1 MQHHVIVK
9 FNDKVKDKAAF
20 ADEVGNLFKGM
31 VGTVK
36 GVYKVSP
43 HKNCINMPNRFDLMI
58 IVDMD
63 KDALEA
69 YSSSPIHENWIQ
81 NYSKYLELKTI
92 MDYED

>member
-9 FNDKVKDKAAF
+9 FNNTVKDKVALAN
-20 ADEVGNLFKGM
+20 EIGEKFKGM

-36 GVYKVSP
+36 GVHKVSP
-43 HKNCINMPNRFDLMI
+43 HKNCIDMSNRYDLMI

-69 YSSSPIHENWIQ
+69 YSASPIHDDWIN
-81 NYSKYLELKTI
+81 NYPQYLESKVI

>member
-9 FNDKVKDKAAF
+9 FNDTVKDKVSL
-20 ADEVGNLFKGM
+20 ADEIGNLFKEM

-36 GVYKVSP
+36 GVHKVSP
-43 HKNCINMPNRFDLMI
+43 HKNCINMSNRYDLMI

-63 KDALEA
+63 KEALDE
-69 YSSSPIHENWIQ
+69 YSNSSIHDKWLREYPQ
-81 NYSKYLELKTI
+81 FLASKVI

>member
-9 FNDKVKDKAAF
+9 FNDTVKDKSAF
-20 ADEVGNLFKGM
+20 ADEVGKLFKGM
-31 VGTVK
+31 EGTVP
-36 GVYKVSP
+36 GVHSVTP
-43 HKNCINMPNRFDLMI
+43 HKNCINMPNRYDLMI

-69 YSSSPIHENWIQ
+69 YSTSPIHENWIN
-81 NYSKYLELKTI
+81 NYAKYLESKTI

>member
-9 FNDKVKDKAAF
+9 FNDTVSDKAAL
-20 ADEVGNLFKGM
+20 ADEISALFKGM
-31 VGTVK
+31 EGTVK
-36 GVYKVSP
+36 GVHKVSP
-43 HKNCINMPNRFDLMI
+43 HRNCIDMENRYDLMI

-69 YSSSPIHENWIQ
+69 YSASPIHDKWINEYPQ
-81 NYSKYLELKTI
+81 YLLSKVI

>member
-9 FNDKVKDKAAF
+9 FNDTVKDKVAF
-20 ADEVGNLFKGM
+20 ADEVGKLFKGM
-31 VGTVK
+31 EGTVQ
-36 GVYKVSP
+36 GVHKVSP
-43 HKNCINMPNRFDLMI
+43 HKNCINMSNRYDLMV

-69 YSSSPIHENWIQ
+69 YSNSPIHDNWIN
-81 NYSKYLELKTI
+81 NYSKYLESKVI

>member
-9 FNDKVKDKAAF
+9 FNDKVKDKVAF
-20 ADEVGNLFKGM
+20 ADEIGNLFRGM

-36 GVYKVSP
+36 GVHKVSP
-43 HKNCINMPNRFDLMI
+43 HKNCINMSNRYDLMI

-63 KDALEA
+63 KNALDA
-69 YSSSPIHENWIQ
+69 YSVSPIHDKWI
-81 NYSKYLELKTI
+81 NDYAEYLESKVI

>member
-9 FNDKVKDKAAF
+9 FNSTVKDKKALAN
-20 ADEVGNLFKGM
+20 EISVLFKGM
-31 VGTVK
+31 EGMVK
-36 GVYKVSP
+36 GVHKVTP
-43 HKNCINMPNRFDLMI
+43 HQNCINMSNRYDLMI

-69 YSSSPIHENWIQ
+69 YSNSPIHNKWINEYPQ
-81 NYSKYLELKTI
+81 YLESKVI

>member
-9 FNDKVKDKAAF
+9 FNDKVKDKVAF
-20 ADEVGNLFKGM
+20 ADEIGNLFRGM

-36 GVYKVSP
+36 GVHKVSP
-43 HKNCINMPNRFDLMI
+43 HKNCINMSNRYDLMI

-63 KDALEA
+63 KNALDA
-69 YSSSPIHENWIQ
+69 YSVSPIHDKWI
-81 NYSKYLELKTI
+81 NDYSEYLESKVI